1 MGGRMSGAWP
11 SQAYLDAL
19 RPAPGGAVTGAIL
32 ASYSA
37 DLVSIVAALLALAGR
52 DNDEGSGGKANLAE
66 AVELLRG
73 KVRIL
78 IQRGRLARPKR
89 IPGLAGILD
98 QFVREIDFDEDEQS
112 WHPKIALVRFSNGA
126 PGDQW
131 RLWLGSRNLTAAMN
145 REFGLL
151 LTSSDDPRSDA
162 APVAGMGEMAAR
174 LAEHVQLD
182 AFRPSKLKTALDR
195 VRWIQP
201 DKLRVERITLTKGK
215 EKSAAFPKIEDADEV
230 MAVSPFL
237 DGTIVK
243 AIGSWGSPKTPRTLL
258 TTRTELA
265 KLAVQVSKPLAGFG
279 DRIFVLESPPRE
291 EVEPSPSVKENA
303 GTDEDES
310 EQLVIGLHAKII
322 AVRKGKAL
330 RLWVGSANTTQRAWT
345 GVNVEAIAEASAPA
359 HMLEGLHALLHDAR
373 PVSAAELEKLK
384 APEEDTAAERL
395 EKARK
400 RFVAAWNGRLSRK
413 GGVFVLES
421 DKPPHPSDEP
431 VSVEAGLAT
440 ANLIPWPRGQASLP
454 LGTFPASLQTQ
465 LVQFRLALGEL
476 SCSWL
481 QCVDVTPPLDAE
493 RDRHAIAHHLGMSA
507 FLAWIAALLGGDY
520 GLGDAG
526 EPWDKTGPAAGAQ
539 ASLFDPSILTL
550 DAMLACWARDRAS
563 FKRAGARI
571 DTYLGPILAEAEALP
586 PGEAERLRGFQSV
599 WAVVS
604 GELLKER

>member
-1 MGGRMSGAWP
+1 
-11 SQAYLDAL
+11 
-19 RPAPGGAVTGAIL
+19 VTGAIL

-52 DNDEGSGGKANLAE
+52 DNDEGSGGKADLAE

-73 KVRIL
+73 KVCIL

-98 QFVREIDFDEDEQS
+98 QFIREIDFDEDEQS
-112 WHPKIALVRFSNGA
+112 WHPKIALVRLSNGA
-126 PGDQW
+126 DSEEW

-145 REFGLL
+145 REVGLL
-151 LTSSDDPRSDA
+151 LTSSDDSKSDA
-162 APVAGMGEMAAR
+162 TSVAGTGYMAAR
-174 LAEHVQLD
+174 LAEHAKLD
-182 AFRPSKLKTALDR
+182 GFRPSKLKTVLDK
-195 VRWIQP
+195 VRWDQP
-201 DKLRVERITLTKGK
+201 AKLRVERITLTKGK
-215 EKSAAFPKIEDADEV
+215 DRAAAFPKIEEADEV
-230 MAVSPFL
+230 IAVSPFL

-243 AIGSWGSPKTPRTLL
+243 VIGSWGGPKTKRTLL

-265 KLAVQVSKPLAGFG
+265 KLANQAAKPLAGFG
-279 DRIFVLESPPRE
+279 DRIFVLESPPQE
-291 EVEPSPSVKENA
+291 EVEPSSLEKDNA
-303 GTDEDES
+303 DAEDES
-310 EQLVIGLHAKII
+310 EQLVIGLHAKIL

-330 RLWVGSANTTQRAWT
+330 RLWFGSANATQRAWI
-345 GVNVEAIAEASAPA
+345 GRNAEVIAEASA
-359 HMLEGLHALLHDAR
+359 HSHVLEGLEALLLEAR

-384 APEEDTAAERL
+384 PPEENTAVERL

-400 RFVAAWNGRLSRK
+400 RFVAAWS
-413 GGVFVLES
+413 GGLTREGNRFVLES
-421 DKPPHPSDEP
+421 GKPPHSADEE

-440 ANLIPWPRGQASLP
+440 ATLIAWPRGQASLP

-481 QCVDVTPPLDAE
+481 QCVDVTPPLDAY
-493 RDRHAIAHHLGMSA
+493 RDRHAIARHLGMNA

-520 GLGDAG
+520 SFGEA
-526 EPWDKTGPAAGAQ
+526 EPWDKAGPGSGSQ
-539 ASLFDPSILTL
+539 VNLFDPGILTL

-563 FKRAGARI
+563 FRRAGARI
-571 DTYLGPILAEAEALP
+571 DTYLGPILAEADALP
-586 PGEAERLRGFQSV
+586 PGEVDRLREFQSV
-599 WAVVS
+599 WDVVS

>member
-1 MGGRMSGAWP
+1 MSGAWP
-11 SQAYLDAL
+11 NQAYLDAL

-52 DNDEGSGGKANLAE
+52 DNDEGSGGKADLAE

-98 QFVREIDFDEDEQS
+98 QFIREIDFDEDEQS
-112 WHPKIALVRFSNGA
+112 WHPKIALVRFSNGG
-126 PGDQW
+126 PGEEW
-131 RLWLGSRNLTAAMN
+131 RLWIGSRNLTAAMN

-151 LTSSDDPRSDA
+151 LTSSDDLKSDA
-162 APVAGMGEMAAR
+162 VPVAGMGEMAAR
-174 LAEHVQLD
+174 LAEHAKLD
-182 AFRPSKLKTALDR
+182 GFRPSKLKTAFDKA
-195 VRWIQP
+195 RWIQP
-201 DKLRVERITLTKGK
+201 DKLRVERITLTKSK
-215 EKSAAFPKIEDADEV
+215 ENGASFPTVEEADEV
-230 MAVSPFL
+230 IAVSPFL

-243 AIGSWGSPKTPRTLL
+243 AIGSWGGPKTRRTLL

-265 KLAVQVSKPLAGFG
+265 KLAGQASKPLAGFG

-291 EVEPSPSVKENA
+291 EVEPSSLEKDNA
-303 GTDEDES
+303 DAVEDES
-310 EQLVIGLHAKII
+310 EQLVIGLHAKIL
-322 AVRKGKAL
+322 AVHKGKAL
-330 RLWVGSANTTQRAWT
+330 RLWVGSANATQRAWT
-345 GVNVEAIAEASAPA
+345 GANVEVIAQVSAPA
-359 HMLEGLHALLHDAR
+359 HMLEGVLALLHEAH

-384 APEEDTAAERL
+384 VPEEDTVAERL

-400 RFVAAWNGRLSRK
+400 RFVATWSGGLSRE
-413 GGVFVLES
+413 GNVFLLEPG
-421 DKPPHPSDEP
+421 KPPHPVDEE

-440 ANLIPWPRGQASLP
+440 ANLITWPRGQASLL

-481 QCVDVTPPLDAE
+481 QCVDVSPPLDAE
-493 RDRHAIAHHLGMSA
+493 RDRHAIARHLGTSA
-507 FLAWIAALLGGDY
+507 FLSWIAALLGGDY
-520 GLGDAG
+520 GMGEAG
-526 EPWDKTGPAAGAQ
+526 EPWDKPGPATGSQ
-539 ASLFDPSILTL
+539 ARLFDPGILTL

-571 DTYLGPILAEAEALP
+571 NTYLEPILAEADALP
-586 PGEAERLRGFQSV
+586 PGEVDRLRDFQSV